1 MSLMSD
7 PIEEEEEVREEIV
20 PGVARALSPM
30 ARRILAMNPGTQT
43 GLGTN
48 TYMVG
53 IDEIAV
59 IDPGPMDQGHLDA
72 IIGCGGD
79 LIRWILVTNDSDE
92 HAGAVPAL
100 AEQTGAKVLAF
111 CDIECDE
118 RVKDGYQLV
127 GTEFRLTVKHLPGPS
142 ATNIGLMLEEER
154 MLISGDLIVD
164 GPSVSIDPSRGGD
177 MADYLESLGS
187 LRKLRLKRIAPGH
200 GYVIE
205 TPKTTVPEYIEH
217 RLAREAE
224 ILKALGTETMR
235 VEELVASVYGEVEE
249 DIAELAGRNVL
260 AHLVKLRGEGLVKG
274 TKNFTAV

>member
-1 MSLMSD
+1 M
-7 PIEEEEEVREEIV
+7 PEIEEEEEVREEIV

-30 ARRILAMNPGTQT
+30 ARRILAMNPGVRT

-72 IIGCGGD
+72 IVGCGGD

-92 HAGAVPAL
+92 HAGSVQAL
-100 AEQTGAKVLAF
+100 KEMTGAKVMAF

-118 RVKDGYQLV
+118 KLKDGQQIV
-127 GTEFRLTVKHLPGPS
+127 GTEFRLTTRHLPGPS
-142 ATNIGLMLEEER
+142 ATNVGFVLEEER
-154 MLISGDLIVD
+154 MLISGDLIID
-164 GPSVSIDPSRGGD
+164 GPSVAIDPARGGD
-177 MADYLESLGS
+177 MAAYIESIES
-187 LRKLRLKRIAPGH
+187 LRKYRLRRIAPAH

-205 TPKTTVPEYIEH
+205 EPKPTMLQYVEH

-224 ILKALGTETMR
+224 ILKALGKDTMR
-235 VEELVASVYGEVEE
+235 VEEVVEAVYGELDEE
-249 DIAELAGRNVL
+249 RAELAAGNVL
-260 AHLVKLRGEGLVKG
+260 AHLVKLRSDGKVKG
-274 TKNFTAV
+274 QKNFAKV